1 MLAGMV
7 CSPAYADLK
16 LCNRMSYVVEA
27 AIAIEDRGAVATR
40 GWARIDPG
48 QCRNILQ
55 GSMPAGQLY
64 LHARVPA
71 LYGPSPL
78 PQEGHADFCVAP
90 GNFVIGNARNCR
102 AGQRPARFTAVK
114 PLETEQG
121 LSLTLAEDA
130 GYTDDQ
136 ARDAGIQRLLS
147 VAGYDAGAIDGV
159 RGEKTD
165 AALRQFVQDNKL
177 TVTAAGRSDF
187 FDALLDAAQKPGNG
201 FAWCNDTAYTVMA
214 AIGIEDRNA
223 VTTRG
228 WYRVDAGKCV
238 RPEIAGQPKKL
249 YSFAEAI
256 DPLGQVV
263 RTRDRPLAWG
273 GGTVMCTRPIKFE
286 LYDHLDCGG
295 RGLTSAGFVPVELT
309 GGRGTTIRFK

>member
-1 MLAGMV
+1 MLAAMAS
-7 CSPAYADLK
+7 SPAHADLK
-16 LCNRMSYVVEA
+16 LCNRMSYVIEA
-27 AIAIEDRGAVATR
+27 AIGIEDRGSVATR
-40 GWARIDPG
+40 GWSRVDPG
-48 QCRNILQ
+48 QCRSVLQ
-55 GSMPAGQLY
+55 GSMQAGQLY

-78 PQEGHADFCVAP
+78 PQDGHADFCV
-90 GNFVIGNARNCR
+90 GVDNFVIGNARNCR

-121 LSLTLAEDA
+121 LSLTLAEEA

-159 RGEKTD
+159 RGEKTET
-165 AALRQFVQDNKL
+165 ALRQFVQDNKL

-187 FDALLDAAQKPGNG
+187 FDVLLEAAQKPGNG

-249 YSFAEAI
+249 YSFAEAV
-256 DPLGQVV
+256 DALGQIV
-263 RTRDRPLAWG
+263 RAGDKPLAWG
-273 GGTVMCTRPIKFE
+273 GGTTMCTRPIKFE

-295 RGLTSAGFVPVELT
+295 RGLTSAGFAPIELT
-309 GGRGTTIRFK
+309 AGRGTTIRFK